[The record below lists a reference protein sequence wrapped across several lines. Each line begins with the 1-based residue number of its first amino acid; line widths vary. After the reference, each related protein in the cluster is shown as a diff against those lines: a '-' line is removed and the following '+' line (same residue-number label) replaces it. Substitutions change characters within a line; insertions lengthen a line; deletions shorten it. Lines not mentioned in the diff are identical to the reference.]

1 MILPCGLS
9 CGCGCSQLPYHRAR
23 GTTFTYVD
31 KRVNGGPGI
40 GLLAALAAPWLP
52 PGGPRWPPRAQPPGS
67 ADGTGVARP
76 GTPDVHAFADAALL
90 QVRAACPGHP
100 RARLPSGNSSP
111 PPPSQYLLFSA
122 SLTLVS
128 KDHKCQE
135 DLGPLQLKTFTLSIF
150 QGEALE
156 LWLSEKCRINMVFG
170 AHTFSITGS
179 SNPVL
184 PLIHLH
190 LEAGGEA
197 APNIFAHLI
206 SNPTHAASQFFKINQ
221 T

>member
-40 GLLAALAAPWLP
+40 GRLAALAAPWLP

-76 GTPDVHAFADAALL
+76 GTPDVHTFADAALL

-100 RARLPSGNSSP
+100 RARLPSGNSS

-179 SNPVL
+179 SNPAL